1 MPRRPAPFGPGDG
14 AAWARGP
21 VPVPRLRAGGVG
33 GARAHLVLVKCLP
46 VDHVDT
52 AVRSELV
59 GSEMPG
65 CCLGRCG
72 ARRVRARGLTCTCG
86 LDEATGA
93 RVSARRRGARTSWR
107 APGSQVLH
115 SRRLERPF
123 KPMGKRGG
131 MTVANLKVER
141 WVSCPFH
148 DEIPALVRHDGDG
161 ACNLT
166 LGLEGQIFR
175 ERE

>member
-1 MPRRPAPFGPGDG
+1 MLSWAVWGEASARAWIDVHVRVGRGDG
-14 AAWARGP
+14 RAREREAAWC
-21 VPVPRLRAGGVG
+21 
-33 GARAHLVLVKCLP
+33 AH
-46 VDHVDT
+46 
-52 AVRSELV
+52 EL
-59 GSEMPG
+59 
-65 CCLGRCG
+65 L
-72 ARRVRARGLTCTCG
+72 ARRLARKFSTRAVL
-86 LDEATGA
+86 
-93 RVSARRRGARTSWR
+93 SALLKTS
-107 APGSQVLH
+107 L
-115 SRRLERPF
+115 